1 MYKSKSNQRLVVN
14 FLLQSLLSAL
24 TLIQSPF
31 NPMLPQWHVKDPGH
45 SAGSAG
51 GKLHLVIHPLPNK
64 VGGGWLYCPTQH
76 RTQAN
81 ERPQPAAYS
90 SNKIEFF
97 CRPNQHED
105 NGHTQ
110 PHIHSKHRPQRKLAN
125 GTIDSFFQTTK
136 SAKFVF
142 PPPSQTTDISTI
154 TQPINY

>member
-1 MYKSKSNQRLVVN
+1 MYKSKSNQRLVEN

-24 TLIQSPF
+24 TIIQSPF

-45 SAGSAG
+45 SAGTAG
-51 GKLHLVIHPLPNK
+51 GKLYLIIHPLPNK

-110 PHIHSKHRPQRKLAN
+110 PYIHSKHRPQRRQANSRIYSFLWITKPSKLVLD
-125 GTIDSFFQTTK
+125 GPT
-136 SAKFVF
+136 
-142 PPPSQTTDISTI
+142 STYRFLY
-154 TQPINY
+154 NYKTS